1 MHFVPRLFLPL
12 FCLLFIGCS
21 LSPNE
26 LRTAERIM
34 ENHPDS
40 ALHILQQMSPK
51 RYKSESNHALYG
63 LLLFQ
68 VLDKNDKKLQPDSL
82 IDFSI
87 KYYQHQNDNPHLAT
101 CYFYKGHIFRLAQR
115 YDEATVMY
123 LKSLDCLQNKND
135 FALMGKIYADMG
147 DICSIQKDY
156 KEALKK
162 YQLSV
167 DCYKHAN
174 KTIDASYIILDIGR
188 TFHFAKNYKTALQY
202 YRHALSQT
210 ADSML
215 RGAAL
220 QEIGI
225 NYYYSKKYDSAQYY
239 LRQSLRY
246 PYKST
251 NYAIRCFTLADLFF
265 DIAQYDSAYQY
276 ASIALKYRA
285 TFFIQRESYRILVN
299 VEYLRKDIKQM
310 GKYMQQYQIYTD
322 SIRKIESQTKSTVLE
337 SLHNTSVETNKT
349 KQQNTLITWLAI
361 LVIGTSI
368 FIYYLLNK
376 RSKHE
381 KHINEQQFSQQKLSI
396 HKEVVLKH
404 RVALLYKIETI
415 KGEQAIERKKASP
428 LEKEQLD
435 KKLYNHLVHLD
446 DPVFFFREMD
456 TILNNLVSKL
466 NSMDKGITSKEMT
479 WCCLHLLNIPGP
491 DILVLLDYKAQ
502 SLIKLKQRL
511 AQKINLANTYEL
523 NDFLDGMLFEE

>member
-40 ALHILQQMSPK
+40 ALHILQHIPHNK
-51 RYKSESNHALYG
+51 YKSESNRALFG

-68 VLDKNDKKLQPDSL
+68 ALDKNHKTLQPDSL
-82 IDFSI
+82 IDYSI
-87 KYYQHQNDNPHLAT
+87 SYYLNQNDKAHLAIS
-101 CYFYKGHIFRLAQR
+101 YFYKGRMYKYATH
-115 YDEATVMY
+115 YEEATSFY
-123 LKSLDCLQNKND
+123 LKALDYAND
-135 FALMGKIYADMG
+135 QSDDLLLAEIYGDMG
-147 DICSIQKDY
+147 AICFIQDDY
-156 KEALKK
+156 KKSREK
-162 YQLSV
+162 YQLAY
-167 DCYKHAN
+167 DCLNQAGK
-174 KTIDASYIILDIGR
+174 KVDASYKLLDIGR
-188 TFHFAKNYKTALQY
+188 TYCAEKDYITAQKYIRKSL
-202 YRHALSQT
+202 AQT
-210 ADSML
+210 RDSL
-215 RGAAL
+215 LCGLAI
-220 QEIGI
+220 QEMGV
-225 NYYYSKKYDSAQYY
+225 NYYWTKQYDSAQYY
-239 LRQSLRY
+239 LQKSLLFPSVGY
-246 PYKST
+246 
-251 NYAIRCFTLADLFF
+251 NFGIRSYILADVFYN
-265 DIAQYDSAYQY
+265 IEQYDSAYHY
-276 ASIALKYRA
+276 ASISIKHPSNFY
-285 TFFIQRESYRILVN
+285 THRECYRILVN

-349 KQQNTLITWLAI
+349 KQQNTLIIWLAI

>member
-21 LSPNE
+21 LSSNE

-40 ALHILQQMSPK
+40 ALHILQHIPHNK
-51 RYKSESNHALYG
+51 YKSESNRALYG

-68 VLDKNDKKLQPDSL
+68 ALDKKKLTLQPDSL
-82 IDFSI
+82 INFSLD
-87 KYYQHQNDNPHLAT
+87 Y
-101 CYFYKGHIFRLAQR
+101 
-115 YDEATVMY
+115 Y
-123 LKSLDCLQNKND
+123 LKSNDKTRLVACYFFKARMYKSALRYEDAATLYLKALDNIQKKDDYEL
-135 FALMGKIYADMG
+135 LGKIYG
-147 DICSIQKDY
+147 DIGDINFLQHEY
-156 KEALKK
+156 KESRIKFLLAIECFNKK
-162 YQLSV
+162 GRSIDV
-167 DCYKHAN
+167 SYKL
-174 KTIDASYIILDIGR
+174 LDIGR
-188 TFHFAKNYKTALQY
+188 TYYAEKDYKTAQKYIRKSL
-202 YRHALSQT
+202 AQT
-210 ADSML
+210 RDSL
-215 RGAAL
+215 LCGLAL
-220 QEIGI
+220 QEMGV
-225 NYYYSKKYDSAQYY
+225 NYYWAKQYDSAQYY
-239 LRQSLRY
+239 LRKSLLFPSVGY
-246 PYKST
+246 
-251 NYAIRCFTLADLFF
+251 NFGIRSYILADVFYN
-265 DIAQYDSAYQY
+265 IEQYDSAYHY
-276 ASIALKYRA
+276 ASISIKHPSNFY
-285 TFFIQRESYRILVN
+285 THRECYRILVN

-349 KQQNTLITWLAI
+349 KQQNTLIIWLAI

-368 FIYYLLNK
+368 FIYYLLHK

-381 KHINEQQFSQQKLSI
+381 KQLSKEQLSQQKRI
-396 HKEVVLKH
+396 IQKEMLLKH
-404 RVALLYKIETI
+404 RVALLKKIETI
-415 KGEQAIERKKASP
+415 KGEQAMERIKASP
-428 LEKEQLD
+428 SEKEQLD
-435 KKLYNHLVHLD
+435 KKLYNHLVHFD

-466 NSMDKGITSKEMT
+466 NSRDKGITSKEMT

-523 NDFLDGMLFEE
+523 NDFLDGILFEE